1 MDATEKKAGRR
12 GGPAVKL
19 AWVALVLVAM
29 LLPHWM
35 IGGVIEER
43 EERHEAVRRE
53 IGAAWGGPQVLLAP
67 VMAVPWAGAEG
78 RRGMLYIQPERLDAR
93 VELAPQTR
101 RRGLYEVPI
110 YTATARLEGRFR
122 PSLTAV
128 PQEPAAV
135 LAWEEA
141 IILAGSHATRLVGD
155 APPLAWGGRD
165 LSPVEG
171 LTGGDCLPARALA
184 WRPHLVVS
192 PGPEE
197 ALPFALTLALRGSQR
212 FVLQGG
218 PQSGTLAIAAPWPTP
233 SFVGDELPERSLV
246 EGEGFSAE
254 WNLAAQGGPAR
265 RSLCG
270 LVQAGVGVQL
280 LEAVPTYRMVSR
292 ASKYAM
298 LFLALAFATYVLFEL
313 LAGLRIHIVQYGLLG
328 CSVVMFPLLL
338 LAIGEP
344 LGFVV
349 AYAASTLAVMAQASL
364 YTAAVT
370 GRRLLAAIFAGVL
383 AALFGFLYVVLS
395 LEALSL
401 LVGTLA
407 LFLVLS
413 VVMAVTRK
421 VEWGQQGG

>member
-1 MDATEKKAGRR
+1 METTERMTGRL

-43 EERHEAVRRE
+43 EARHEEVRRE
-53 IGAAWGGPQVLLAP
+53 IGGAWGGPQALVAP
-67 VMAVPWAGAEG
+67 VMAVPWTGAEG
-78 RRGMLYIQPERLDAR
+78 RRGMLYIQPDRLDAR
-93 VELAPQTR
+93 VELAPQMR
-101 RRGLYEVPI
+101 RRGLYEVPV

-122 PSLTAV
+122 PGLATV

-141 IILAGSHATRLVGD
+141 MIVAGSNATRLVGD
-155 APPLAWGGRD
+155 APALAWAGRD
-165 LSPVEG
+165 LPVADG
-171 LTGGDCLPARALA
+171 LSWGDCLPARALA
-184 WRPHLVVS
+184 WRPGLAAA
-192 PGPEE
+192 PGLDDAPS
-197 ALPFALTLALRGSQR
+197 FALTLTLRGSQR
-212 FVLQGG
+212 FALQGG
-218 PQSGTLAIAAPWPTP
+218 AQRGTLAIVAPWPTP

-246 EGEGFSAE
+246 EAEGFSAE
-254 WNLAAQGGPAR
+254 WSLASEGGAAR

-270 LVQAGVGVQL
+270 MARSAVGVQL

-298 LFLALAFATYVLFEL
+298 LFLALAFVTYVLFEL

-344 LGFVV
+344 LGFAS
-349 AYAASTLAVMAQASL
+349 AYAVSTLAVMAQASL

-370 GRRLLAAIFAGVL
+370 GRRRLAAIFAGVL
-383 AALFGFLYVVLS
+383 ATLFGFLYVVLS
-395 LEALSL
+395 LEAFAL

-407 LFLVLS
+407 LFTVLS
-413 VVMAVTRK
+413 VVMAVTRRI
-421 VEWGQQGG
+421 EWGRRD